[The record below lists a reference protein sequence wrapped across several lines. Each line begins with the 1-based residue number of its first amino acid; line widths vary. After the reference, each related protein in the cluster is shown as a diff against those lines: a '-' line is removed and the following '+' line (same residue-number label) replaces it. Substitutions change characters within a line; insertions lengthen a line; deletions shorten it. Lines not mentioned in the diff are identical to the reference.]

1 MFCSL
6 LCRGMIAVKF
16 FASFRDI
23 VGRKGMDV
31 EYRYGMTLGELL
43 HDLCS
48 SSEPLNRACFE
59 EGGELRDYVK
69 LLVNGH
75 NIAFLDGLETM
86 LKDGDVIAVFPP
98 VAGG

>member
-1 MFCSL
+1 
-6 LCRGMIAVKF
+6 MIAIKF

-31 EYRYGMTLGELL
+31 EYRDEMKLGELL
-43 HDLCS
+43 HDMCS
-48 SSEPLNRACFE
+48 ASEPLDKACFE
-59 EGGELRDYVK
+59 DGQLRDYVK

-75 NIAFLDGLETM
+75 NIAFLDGLETV